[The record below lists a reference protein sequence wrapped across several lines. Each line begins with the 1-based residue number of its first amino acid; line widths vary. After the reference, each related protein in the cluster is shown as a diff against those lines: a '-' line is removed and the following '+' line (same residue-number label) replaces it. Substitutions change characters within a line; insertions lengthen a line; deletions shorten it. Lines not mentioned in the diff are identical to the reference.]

1 MNSIKFDVIIV
12 GAGPAGIACGIELQK
27 KGIKNCIIDRAIFPR
42 EKLCGGLI
50 TEKTFNIINELCDF
64 QSKVFSDS
72 IIENIT
78 KVSMWKQNTLAA
90 ITNTNT
96 VLRIAERAKLDN
108 SLKKYYEKLGGK
120 VFENEPISQVFFE
133 EKKILSRN
141 YSFEYDFLVAAD
153 GAKSQIRK
161 AARLSIPNIGFC
173 LETSVP
179 KSDLDTNGEI
189 QIRFNV
195 LDNGYAWVFPCGEV
209 YKIGFGNKYCSSIDY
224 VTKFKHYLKS
234 IGVKNFESCNIKGA
248 FVPYG
253 GCLKKSTYKDYVF
266 FVGDAAGMVDP
277 IYGEG
282 LFFSYKSGVMVS
294 DCIVNHINGLDIAGL
309 QYEKLRKQDVLEI
322 RQGNIL
328 KNVFFTKIVQS
339 LFLNKLKGHEN
350 FLRYYIDSQ
359 VSYYKYSYKYVWK
372 LVFDYKKQ
380 KNGD

>member
-1 MNSIKFDVIIV
+1 MNNFKFDVIIV
-12 GAGPAGIACGIELQK
+12 GAGPAGVACGIELQK
-27 KGIKNCIIDRAIFPR
+27 KGIKNCIIDRAMFPR

-64 QSKVFSDS
+64 ESENFLES

-78 KVSMWKQNTLAA
+78 KVSMWNQNALVT
-90 ITNTNT
+90 ITDTNT

-108 SLKKYYEKLGGK
+108 ALKKYYEKIGGK
-120 VFENEPISQVFFE
+120 VFENETILQVFFE
-133 EKKILSRN
+133 EKKILSKN
-141 YSFEYDFLVAAD
+141 YSFEYKFLVAAD
-153 GAKSQIRK
+153 GAQSQIRK
-161 AARLSIPNIGFC
+161 AVGLSIGNIGFC

-179 KSDLDTNGEI
+179 KSDLNTNGEI

-224 VTKFKHYLKS
+224 VNKFKHYLKS
-234 IGVKNFESCNIKGA
+234 IGVKNFELCNIKGA

-253 GCLKKSTYKDYVF
+253 GCLKKSTYKDHVF
-266 FVGDAAGMVDP
+266 FIGDAAGMVDP

-282 LFFSYKSGVMVS
+282 LFFAYESGIMAS
-294 DCIVNHINGLDIAGL
+294 KCIVSCINGLDKAIIK
-309 QYEKLRKQDVLEI
+309 YEKTRKQAVLEI

-328 KNVFFTKIVQS
+328 KNVFFTKFVQTI
-339 LFLNKLKGHEN
+339 FLNTLKKHEN

-359 VSYYKYSYKYVWK
+359 VSYYKYSYKNIWK